1 MKLKRIQKLFSDNI
15 SEDVIKEFLG
25 RLSGFVHKAK
35 SLHWAASGKD
45 IHEYLDEIW
54 KALYEFQDTVAE
66 GWMGINGQLDS
77 DIPFLMPESKNP
89 ESFIREVEEKTTDAY
104 NLLPDDPKYSG
115 LKGEFESFIQTIEKY
130 KYLFG
135 LTEEEKEFSE
145 KEGKGKET
153 AAVIGSS
160 AGLIIGGAALKRKG
174 NKLIS
179 ESIKADETV
188 GRKVDEA
195 AQNMAKDIF
204 STEHPSKELR
214 FFEDGRAGYSEKGL
228 EQFRKIKKEAM
239 DAVKESGEKY
249 MKGTVR
255 QKVGKGLLIAGAT
268 LPAAYVIHRKKIKK
282 KEKRAD
288 LEKLENGKMTK
299 AEFVEK
305 YKK

>member
-1 MKLKRIQKLFSDNI
+1 MFSDNI

-54 KALYEFQDTVAE
+54 EETYKFQDTVAE

-89 ESFIREVEEKTTDAY
+89 ESFIREVEEKTTDTY

-135 LTEEEKEFSE
+135 LTEEEKEFSDKKKDTKE
-145 KEGKGKET
+145 KIVVGVGSTGLILGGGVVRRSGKKNLAEAEKLLESAET
-153 AAVIGSS
+153 GRLL
-160 AGLIIGGAALKRKG
+160 AGLDSEKVGRLKDKLKGAKTAEEYNAIVDKI
-174 NKLIS
+174 NAKLAASKAQHAAADKEIS
-179 ESIKADETV
+179 E
-188 GRKVDEA
+188 A
-195 AQNMAKDIF
+195 A
-204 STEHPSKELR
+204 
-214 FFEDGRAGYSEKGL
+214 
-228 EQFRKIKKEAM
+228 IKKFIGKAKKT
-239 DAVKESGEKY
+239 A
-249 MKGTVR
+249 
-255 QKVGKGLLIAGAT
+255 GKGLIIAGAT

-282 KEKRAD
+282 REKKAS
-288 LEKLENGKMTK
+288 LEKLENGRLINNARNESTIRKVFS
-299 AEFVEK
+299 E
-305 YKK
+305 